1 MQHKTSHHQNKM
13 KRNII
18 TWLML
23 LGCITIW
30 AQGVKPLPTLHV
42 EGRWLVDKHG
52 NQVVLHGVMDTP
64 SNYFNGGRWE
74 GSKARGWWDHYNE
87 TGRVN
92 CLNYFE
98 KLFAGMEQA
107 KCNVFRLHMDP
118 AWTND
123 DNITATGFTKNSE
136 NKTVDP
142 NGQVVDGEAN
152 ISHFSETLYKH
163 WLPTLYLELAK
174 KAMGHGLYVVVRPP
188 GVCPHDLKVG
198 DYYNQY
204 LMLIWDIFSQ
214 NEYVK
219 QHAGQISIE
228 LANEP
233 VSVKNAQNQDD
244 PKALHDFF
252 QPIVDKIRSNGFT
265 GIIWVPGTGWQ
276 ANYTS
281 YAQYPITGNNIGYA
295 VHDYNGWYGCDDKNL
310 SASDVPAAT
319 QRKIEQ
325 FHNQVPVVSTNP
337 VMITEID
344 WSPFKPG
351 TGHYNE
357 HGDWV
362 ESNYGTWATG
372 RTSVWGNITK
382 GVYDY
387 FGNVSMTLSGTGC
400 LLDIDNLIKT
410 GQASPAFDGLEEACG
425 KACMDWYAE
434 YYKVNWPHADDE
446 AETGDAYTLQKIE
459 VEPNEIELMVGGEQL
474 VNLTATFV
482 DGHTKDISAIA
493 TYTVDDAT
501 VASVTNGVIKALK
514 GGSTKITA
522 SYKAPV
528 GDEKQVVI
536 NVKVNSFDD
545 WATLT
550 SATDLNGKTF
560 VIMGAEDN
568 KVFYGSDNQNLKYDD
583 AGSVLMNTNIVGY
596 QFKAEKITIAG
607 HSNCYLLRLITL
619 TGSEYYVFGKPGYLN
634 SQATKDWC
642 CFILGLTKG
651 NGEDIENGAA
661 WDIDYVEGKG
671 FTLKNVGTGLYLKDA
686 TPAKYEAPA
695 YFNFRVEGST
705 SGITTIQREIENDVV
720 YNLQGVKV
728 GTRSQLKSLPRGI
741 YIIGGKKVVM
751 R

>member
-1 MQHKTSHHQNKM
+1 M

-64 SNYFNGGRWE
+64 SNYFNGDRWE

-123 DNITATGFTKNSE
+123 GSITATGFTKNTE
-136 NKTVDP
+136 NKTIDP
-142 NGQVVDGEAN
+142 TGQEVDGEAD
-152 ISHFSETLYKH
+152 ISHFSETLYRN

-174 KAMGHGLYVVVRPP
+174 KAMNHGLYVVVRPP
-188 GVCPHDLKVG
+188 GVCPHNLKVG

-204 LMLIWDIFSQ
+204 LMLIWDIFSN

-219 QHAGQISIE
+219 AHAGQISIE

-233 VSVKNAQNQDD
+233 VNVKNAQNQDD

-252 QPIVDKIRSNGFT
+252 QPIVDKIRANGFT

-325 FHNQVPVVSTNP
+325 FHNQVPVVDTNP

-372 RTSVWGNITK
+372 RTSVWGSITK
-382 GVYDY
+382 GVYEH
-387 FGNVSMTLSGTGC
+387 FGNISMTLSGTGC
-400 LLDIDNLIKT
+400 LLDIDKSIAT
-410 GQASPAFDGLEEACG
+410 GQAVPAFDGLAEACG
-425 KACMDWYAE
+425 KACMDWYAA

-446 AETGDAYTLQKIE
+446 EETGDFYTLQSISATTNDIE
-459 VEPNEIELMVGGEQL
+459 MEEGTKLLISLKANYADGHTQEISDQ
-474 VNLTATFV
+474 ATFV
-482 DGHTKDISAIA
+482 IDNPAIVSIDKGYIKGLTAGVTKMTA
-493 TYTVDDAT
+493 TYSKNGKQYQAIFNITVNAREFFSFKKEDIREFFGETGTYNESTRTFHPAQWGQMGWQYTDGVDMSAYKYLVVKLKVAQNCSAHLNIFPQNSIWGSNYQSEDFGNKTTIIIKMSDVAAQIDTKNIHIISFWTNGTGDVVVDDIYL
-501 VASVTNGVIKALK
+501 TN
-514 GGSTKITA
+514 
-522 SYKAPV
+522 
-528 GDEKQVVI
+528 
-536 NVKVNSFDD
+536 NDD
-545 WATLT
+545 Y
-550 SATDLNGKTF
+550 SKT
-560 VIMGAEDN
+560 
-568 KVFYGSDNQNLKYDD
+568 
-583 AGSVLMNTNIVGY
+583 
-596 QFKAEKITIAG
+596 
-607 HSNCYLLRLITL
+607 
-619 TGSEYYVFGKPGYLN
+619 TGI
-634 SQATKDWC
+634 C
-642 CFILGLTKG
+642 
-651 NGEDIENGAA
+651 
-661 WDIDYVEGKG
+661 
-671 FTLKNVGTGLYLKDA
+671 
-686 TPAKYEAPA
+686 
-695 YFNFRVEGST
+695 
-705 SGITTIQREIENDVV
+705 TIQREIENDMV

-728 GTRSQLKSLPRGI
+728 GTRGELKSLPRGI
-741 YIIGGKKVVM
+741 YIIGGKKVVV

>member
-1 MQHKTSHHQNKM
+1 M
-13 KRNII
+13 I

-23 LGCITIW
+23 LSFITIW

-64 SNYFNGGRWE
+64 NMYFNDWRW
-74 GSKARGWWDHYNE
+74 GSPWTDGTNYNDASL
-87 TGRVN
+87 N
-92 CLNYFE
+92 KCLAYFE

-123 DNITATGFTKNSE
+123 DKITAPGFSKITKDSKE
-136 NKTVDP
+136 VTIDP
-142 NGQVVDGEAN
+142 NGQVVDGEAD

-174 KAMGHGLYVVVRPP
+174 KAMNHGLYVVVRPP

-204 LMLIWDIFSQ
+204 LMLIWNIFSQ

-252 QPIVDKIRSNGFT
+252 QPIVDKIRENGFT

-281 YAQYPITGNNIGYA
+281 YAQYPITGENIGYA

-325 FHNQVPVVSTNP
+325 FHNQVPVVDTNP

-382 GVYDY
+382 GVYDH

-425 KACMDWYAE
+425 KACMDWYAD
-434 YYKVNWPHADDE
+434 YYNVNWPHADDE
-446 AETGDAYTLQKIE
+446 EETGAFYTLQKIE
-459 VEPNEIELMVGGEQL
+459 AEPNEVEVMVGGEQL
-474 VNLTATFV
+474 VTLKATYE

-493 TYTVDDAT
+493 TYTVDDPT
-501 VASVTNGVIKALK
+501 VVSISNGIIKALK

-522 SYKAPV
+522 TYKAPV
-528 GDEKQVVI
+528 GEEKQVVI
-536 NVKVNSFDD
+536 NVKVNSLDD
-545 WATLT
+545 WTPLT

-560 VIMGAEDN
+560 AIVGTEDN
-568 KVFYGSDNQNLKYDD
+568 KVFYGSDNQNLKYED
-583 AGSVLMNTNIVGY
+583 AGSVLMNANIMGY

-607 HSNCYLLRLITL
+607 HSNCYLLRLIML
-619 TGSEYYVFGKPGYLN
+619 NGNEYNIWGKPGYLN
-634 SQATKDWC
+634 TQPATGNC

-671 FTLKNVGTGLYLKDA
+671 FTLKNVATGLYLKDA
-686 TPAKYEAPA
+686 APAKYETAA
-695 YFNFRVEGST
+695 YFNFLVKDSA
-705 SGITTIQREIENDVV
+705 SGITSATIQRDMENDVV
-720 YNLQGVKV
+720 YNLQGIKV
-728 GTRSQLKSLPRGI
+728 GTRSQLKALPRGI
-741 YIIGGKKVVM
+741 YIIGGKKLVV

>member
-1 MQHKTSHHQNKM
+1 M
-13 KRNII
+13 KRNMI

-23 LGCITIW
+23 LGCITVW
-30 AQGVKPLPTLHV
+30 AQGVKPLPILHV

-64 SNYFNGGRWE
+64 SNYFNGDRWE

-98 KLFAGMEQA
+98 KLFVGMEQA

-123 DNITATGFTKNSE
+123 GSITATGFTKNTE
-136 NKTVDP
+136 NKTIDP
-142 NGQVVDGEAN
+142 NGQVVDGEAD

-174 KAMGHGLYVVVRPP
+174 KAMNHGLYVVVRPP

-204 LMLIWDIFSQ
+204 LMLIWNIFSQ
-214 NEYVK
+214 NEYIK

-244 PKALHDFF
+244 PKALHDF
-252 QPIVDKIRSNGFT
+252 
-265 GIIWVPGTGWQ
+265 
-276 ANYTS
+276 
-281 YAQYPITGNNIGYA
+281 YAQYPITGENIGYA

-325 FHNQVPVVSTNP
+325 FHNQVPVVDTNP

-372 RTSVWGNITK
+372 RTSVWGSITK
-382 GVYDY
+382 GTYEH
-387 FGNVSMTLSGTGC
+387 FGNISMTLSGTGC
-400 LLDIDNLIKT
+400 LLDIDKSIAT
-410 GQASPAFDGLEEACG
+410 GQAVPAFDGLAEACG
-425 KACMDWYAE
+425 KACMDWYAA

-446 AETGDAYTLQKIE
+446 EETGDFYTLQSISATTNDIE
-459 VEPNEIELMVGGEQL
+459 MEEGTKLLISLKANYADGHTQEISDQ
-474 VNLTATFV
+474 ATFV
-482 DGHTKDISAIA
+482 IDNPAIVSIDKGYIKGLTAGVTKMTA
-493 TYTVDDAT
+493 TYSKNGKQYQAIFNITVNAREFFSFKKEDIREFFGETGTYNESTRTFHPAQWGQMGWQYTDGVDMSAYKYLVVKLKVAQNCSAHLNIFPQNSIWGSNYQSEDFGNKTTIIIKMSDVAAQIDTKNIHIISFWTNGTGDVVVDDIYL
-501 VASVTNGVIKALK
+501 TN
-514 GGSTKITA
+514 
-522 SYKAPV
+522 
-528 GDEKQVVI
+528 
-536 NVKVNSFDD
+536 NDD
-545 WATLT
+545 Y
-550 SATDLNGKTF
+550 SKT
-560 VIMGAEDN
+560 
-568 KVFYGSDNQNLKYDD
+568 
-583 AGSVLMNTNIVGY
+583 T
-596 QFKAEKITIAG
+596 
-607 HSNCYLLRLITL
+607 
-619 TGSEYYVFGKPGYLN
+619 
-634 SQATKDWC
+634 
-642 CFILGLTKG
+642 
-651 NGEDIENGAA
+651 
-661 WDIDYVEGKG
+661 
-671 FTLKNVGTGLYLKDA
+671 
-686 TPAKYEAPA
+686 
-695 YFNFRVEGST
+695 
-705 SGITTIQREIENDVV
+705 GITTIQREIENDVV

-728 GTRSQLKSLPRGI
+728 GTRNQLKSLPHGI
-741 YIIGGKKVVM
+741 YIIGGKKVVV

>member
-1 MQHKTSHHQNKM
+1 
-13 KRNII
+13 
-18 TWLML
+18 ML

-64 SNYFNGGRWE
+64 SNYFNGDRWE
-74 GSKARGWWDHYNE
+74 GSKAQGWWDHYNE

-98 KLFAGMEQA
+98 KLFVGMEQA

-123 DNITATGFTKNSE
+123 GSITATGFTKNTE
-136 NKTVDP
+136 NKTIDP
-142 NGQVVDGEAN
+142 NGQVVDGEAD

-174 KAMGHGLYVVVRPP
+174 KAMNHGLYVVVRPP

-204 LMLIWDIFSQ
+204 LMLIWNIFSQ
-214 NEYVK
+214 NEYIK

-252 QPIVDKIRSNGFT
+252 QPIVDKIRENGFT

-281 YAQYPITGNNIGYA
+281 YAQYPITGENIGYA

-325 FHNQVPVVSTNP
+325 FHNQVPVVDTNP

-372 RTSVWGNITK
+372 RTSVWGSITK
-382 GVYDY
+382 GTYEH
-387 FGNVSMTLSGTGC
+387 FGNISMTLSGTGC
-400 LLDIDNLIKT
+400 LLDIDKSIAT
-410 GQASPAFDGLEEACG
+410 GQAVPAFDGLAEACG
-425 KACMDWYAE
+425 KACMDWYAA

-446 AETGDAYTLQKIE
+446 EETGDFYTLQSISATTNDIE
-459 VEPNEIELMVGGEQL
+459 MEEGTKLLISLKANYADGHTQEISDQ
-474 VNLTATFV
+474 ATFV
-482 DGHTKDISAIA
+482 IDNPAIVSIDKGYIKGLTAGVTKMTA
-493 TYTVDDAT
+493 TYSKNGKQYQAIFNITVNAREFFSFKKEDIREFFGETGTYNESTRTFHPAQWGQMGWQYTDGVDMSAYKYLVVKLKVAQNCSAHLNIFPQNSIWGSNYQSEDFGNKTTIIIKMSDVAAQIDTKNIHIISFWTNGTGDVVVDDIYL
-501 VASVTNGVIKALK
+501 TN
-514 GGSTKITA
+514 
-522 SYKAPV
+522 
-528 GDEKQVVI
+528 
-536 NVKVNSFDD
+536 NDD
-545 WATLT
+545 Y
-550 SATDLNGKTF
+550 SKT
-560 VIMGAEDN
+560 
-568 KVFYGSDNQNLKYDD
+568 
-583 AGSVLMNTNIVGY
+583 
-596 QFKAEKITIAG
+596 
-607 HSNCYLLRLITL
+607 
-619 TGSEYYVFGKPGYLN
+619 TGI
-634 SQATKDWC
+634 C
-642 CFILGLTKG
+642 
-651 NGEDIENGAA
+651 
-661 WDIDYVEGKG
+661 
-671 FTLKNVGTGLYLKDA
+671 
-686 TPAKYEAPA
+686 
-695 YFNFRVEGST
+695 
-705 SGITTIQREIENDVV
+705 TIQREIENDMV

-741 YIIGGKKVVM
+741 YIIGGKKVVV